1 MTTFKRRDPY
11 TRDQR
16 LEINLVAR
24 AIARGDTIPD
34 EAWYSSGTANASNPR
49 QLAPD
54 ALSSDMIRA
63 YMDEVRSAREAVRWL
78 LAGEVDRASNFAV
91 ESARYAREHVTL
103 TRQFERRTVTS
114 SGRRNEGDTFTLEM
128 DGVRFYFDLI
138 LVWLEDDSR
147 LRIANALELQRA
159 AHLPDLHSL
168 AWDDLERWVTDTD
181 LRARRTRVT
190 EFDDQ
195 LVYREHKGGLE
206 LREPIGRE
214 YPNLPDALR
223 AVALTLRS
231 SVEATRREPRDAL
244 PDAQLVSETEMRRAQ
259 SALETTLL

>member
-1 MTTFKRRDPY
+1 MNTFRRRDPY

-34 EAWYSSGTANASNPR
+34 PDMLPSRVASVSNPR

-63 YMDEVRSAREAVRWL
+63 YMDEVRCAREAVRWL
-78 LAGEVDRASNFAV
+78 LAGETDRASNFAV
-91 ESARYAREHVTL
+91 DSARYAREHVTL
-103 TRQFERRTVTS
+103 TRQFQRRAVTT
-114 SGRRNEGDTFTLEM
+114 SGRRNEGDTFTLEL

-138 LVWLEDDSR
+138 LIWLEDDSR

-159 AHLPDLHSL
+159 AHLSDLHTD
-168 AWDDLERWVTDTD
+168 AWDDLERWITDTD
-181 LRARRTRVT
+181 LRARRTRQT
-190 EFDDQ
+190 LEDDQ
-195 LVYREHKGGLE
+195 LVYRETEGKLK
-206 LREPIGRE
+206 LRDPIARD

-223 AVALTLRS
+223 AIACTLRS
-231 SVEATRREPRDAL
+231 SVTASSREPRPAL
-244 PDAQLVSETEMRRAQ
+244 PDADLVRETEMRRAQ
-259 SALETTLL
+259 ASLEITVL